1 MAPPN
6 VQNSAPCV
14 PGGATPL
21 PLQRPS
27 QNDGEYTTTPL
38 DKSYCWTPQKAKD
51 TIEPRMQQRGPA
63 STDLWNTIYTVMR
76 EGYLP
81 VPIYTTLVN
90 QVMGENCSVWD
101 TQYNNPHQ
109 YRNLLAP
116 DTRSLLQ
123 INAYA
128 TQPLPF
134 FPHNPSEDDSNKRL
148 EFHAAELAMLRSIV
162 SSTKNLNNADIV
174 EEVTWHEKIYRP
186 LLDLAVA
193 AVPGVEV
200 KNGTTSPDIAVHST
214 RPGPSRHKNSCLA
227 LPATGYVLNLS
238 SAAPDHMRSGV
249 FIRCPPD
256 EKTLSSELAQCAM
269 FYYTWANRVCNYK
282 NAANQRSGLEKVS
295 PPILPIVQ
303 VNGAEWGLYFAD
315 SASDLFGPIIIGST
329 YDLEDAYRLLGI
341 LKTLATWMAT
351 HFQGWVQSC
360 LGEGPRNDQCHC
372 KRKRK
377 SGDG

>member
-14 PGGATPL
+14 PGCATPL
-21 PLQRPS
+21 PLQRPP

-38 DKSYCWTPQKAKD
+38 DKSYCWTPQKAKE
-51 TIEPRMQQRGPA
+51 TIELRMQQRGPA

-90 QVMGENCSVWD
+90 QVMGENCPVWD

-148 EFHAAELAMLRSIV
+148 EFHAAELAILRSIV

-174 EEVTWHEKIYRP
+174 EEVTWHEKIYRL

-200 KNGTTSPDIAVHST
+200 KNGTTSPDFAVHST

-238 SAAPDHMRSGV
+238 SA
-249 FIRCPPD
+249 
-256 EKTLSSELAQCAM
+256 
-269 FYYTWANRVCNYK
+269 
-282 NAANQRSGLEKVS
+282 NQRSGLEKVS
-295 PPILPIVQ
+295 PPILPIVR

-377 SGDG
+377 SGDA